1 MNEFEKMDPMSHENL
16 GSLLAYHDHT
26 IHKLYDKIDE
36 ALKTCDDL
44 IKHIDQIVNENADLE
59 KRLDAIEKHILDEA
73 GCEENTQDC
82 YDELMDKLKAEA
94 MLPANMPDWIQQE
107 QKKAQEFLKN
117 DHSLDAIL

>member
-16 GSLLAYHDHT
+16 GSLLAYHDNT
-26 IHKLYDKIDE
+26 IHKLYDKINE

-73 GCEENTQDC
+73 GCEENTQD
-82 YDELMDKLKAEA
+82 
-94 MLPANMPDWIQQE
+94 
-107 QKKAQEFLKN
+107 FLKN
-117 DHSLDAIL
+117 FPPDGQFEIIVKDGIASAKRCINGIPVDETNPPQV